1 MTNIDSFF
9 DVIGYAG
16 ALFLS
21 ISFIPQTYSLFKSNN
36 YDQIRYMF
44 LYNTIITSICMSTYG
59 IYYKKY
65 PVVIGNA
72 SVFINSMIILYNKSA
87 SIRNTNSSIEL
98 VDYNSGRQKQQL
110 VREL

>member
-21 ISFIPQTYSLFKSNN
+21 ISFIPQTYSLCKSNN
-36 YDQIRYMF
+36 YDQIRYVF

-59 IYYKKY
+59 IHYKKY

-72 SVFINSMIILYNKSA
+72 SVFINSMIILYKSQF
-87 SIRNTNSSIEL
+87 TIEIL
-98 VDYNSGRQKQQL
+98 TALLN
-110 VREL
+110 